1 MKKIVVF
8 TGAGMSA
15 ESGINTFRDS
25 GGLWEQ
31 HKIEDVATPEAFRR
45 DPDLVLNF
53 YNQRRQQVLAA
64 SPNKAH
70 IAIAQLE
77 QKFEVHV
84 ITQNIDDLHER
95 AGSTNVLHLHG
106 EIRKSRSTVDPN
118 LIYSIDGSAL
128 QMGERC
134 ERGSQLR
141 PHIVWFGEAVPAMEE
156 AEYITSLADIFL
168 IIGTSLAVYPAANLV
183 AFAKTSIP
191 KYLVDPNAK
200 PIPFIANLKIINEK
214 AGTGIPL
221 LVEKLLNDEH

>member
-1 MKKIVVF
+1 
-8 TGAGMSA
+8 
-15 ESGINTFRDS
+15 
-25 GGLWEQ
+25 
-31 HKIEDVATPEAFRR
+31 
-45 DPDLVLNF
+45 
-53 YNQRRQQVLAA
+53 
-64 SPNKAH
+64 
-70 IAIAQLE
+70 
-77 QKFEVHV
+77 
-84 ITQNIDDLHER
+84 
-95 AGSTNVLHLHG
+95 
-106 EIRKSRSTVDPN
+106 
-118 LIYSIDGSAL
+118 
-128 QMGERC
+128 MGERC

-221 LVEKLLNDEH
+221 LVEKLLNDE